1 LSSSGPLAL
10 LPEHWLRDLVKPLR
24 RLMEGFAGAHD
35 FPRPRAASGT
45 FFTRQGR
52 TPNVEA
58 LVALRLDL
66 DCFLWPGS
74 THEEAHHAGA
84 RPI

>member
-1 LSSSGPLAL
+1 MSSSGALAL
-10 LPEHWLRDLVKPLR
+10 LPEHSLRDLVDLLG
-24 RLMEGFAGAHD
+24 RLMEGLRVLAI
-35 FPRPRAASGT
+35 FPAPCRLGDVSSR
-45 FFTRQGR
+45 RGR

-66 DCFLWPGS
+66 NCFLWPGN
-74 THEEAHHAGA
+74 THEEAHGTGA